1 MIVYIFNYELK
12 SSNMNQFEKFQSAIS
27 ITKIKDNFYKIIPNR
42 DYFVGNTPHGGYLNA
57 VMSKALLSSMPHK
70 NIISSSTQYLDRTES
85 TDTFLEV
92 EILKASR
99 GSSAGLV
106 KLIQDNKICSTM
118 TGTCSDFE
126 RMKGFDGLETSLP
139 SIFNSHDHNDYKEL
153 NYDKISKGF
162 TPSFIKQLNCYINP
176 DHAWWD
182 RDPIDDNAE
191 ARCSAFLEMSGGMAD
206 QFCLAYYSDILP
218 PVVSNKFGA
227 LGWIPTLTLTTHIR
241 MMPTTSKL
249 FADFKASD
257 INNGYFE
264 QDARIW
270 DLNGN
275 FVASSR
281 QLARILKSEEK
292 LLIKGK

>member
-57 VMSKALLSSMPHK
+57 VMSKALLSTLPHK
-70 NIISSSTQYLDRTES
+70 NIISSSTQYLDRTDS
-85 TDTFLEV
+85 VDTFLEV
-92 EILKASR
+92 EILRESR

-118 TGTCSDFE
+118 TGTCSDFK
-126 RMKGFDGLETSLP
+126 RMKGFHGLESRLP
-139 SIFNSHDHNDYKEL
+139 DIFNSHDHNEYMEL

-162 TPSFIKQLNCYINP
+162 TPAFIKQLDCKINP

-182 RDPIDDNAE
+182 KDPLDNNAE
-191 ARCSAFLEMSGGMAD
+191 ARCSAFLEMPGGMAD

-218 PVVSNKFGA
+218 PVVSNKYGA

-292 LLIKGK
+292 LSLKRK